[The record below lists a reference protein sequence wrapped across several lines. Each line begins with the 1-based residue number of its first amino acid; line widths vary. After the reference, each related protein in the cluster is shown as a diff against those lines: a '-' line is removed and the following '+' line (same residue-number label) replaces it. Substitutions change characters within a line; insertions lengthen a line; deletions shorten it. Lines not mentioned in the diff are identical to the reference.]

1 MPQQNRGM
9 ARHGVLITGGSTGI
23 GKALVRRFALG
34 GHRVWFTY
42 HSNRAAAKTLT
53 DELPGT
59 EAFEFD
65 QGDWESHRQ
74 LHDRLPGPVDVL
86 INNAA
91 VGSKTVQR
99 YVTGS
104 PEQCDAAFLQVNSVG
119 PLWLVRALLPGMI
132 ERGYGKIVNVAS
144 VGGGVATFPDF
155 DIADGMSKAALVYL
169 TKHLAAELAHQPVDV
184 FAICPG
190 AVQTPM
196 LQASLLHGLDNA
208 ELDDLLHRL
217 PGERLI
223 RPDEVAELVW
233 WLCRDEASLLRGAVL
248 DASLGLGVHPGLL
261 TGPGA
266 VMGHASSTA
275 ARSVA

>member
-1 MPQQNRGM
+1 M

-23 GKALVRRFALG
+23 GRALVRRFALG

-42 HSNRAAAKTLT
+42 RSNRAAAEDLVA
-53 DELPGT
+53 ELAGT
-59 EAFEFD
+59 QARAFEFD
-65 QGDWESHRQ
+65 QGDWESHRR
-74 LHDRLPGPVDVL
+74 LHDQLPDPVDVL

-99 YVTGS
+99 YVAGS

-119 PLWLVRALLPGMI
+119 PLWLARAVLSSMLD
-132 ERGYGKIVNVAS
+132 RGHGKIVNVAS

-155 DIADGMSKAALVYL
+155 HIADGMSKAALVYL
-169 TKHLAAELAHQPVDV
+169 TKHLAAELTHQPVDV
-184 FAICPG
+184 FAVCPG
-190 AVQTPM
+190 AVRTPM
-196 LQASLLHGLDNA
+196 LQASLLDGLADA
-208 ELDDLLHRL
+208 ELDDLVHRL
-217 PGERLI
+217 PGRRLI
-223 RPDEVAELVW
+223 SPEEVAELIW
-233 WLCRDEASLLRGAVL
+233 WLCREEASLLHGAVL

-266 VMGHASSTA
+266 AMGHASSTT